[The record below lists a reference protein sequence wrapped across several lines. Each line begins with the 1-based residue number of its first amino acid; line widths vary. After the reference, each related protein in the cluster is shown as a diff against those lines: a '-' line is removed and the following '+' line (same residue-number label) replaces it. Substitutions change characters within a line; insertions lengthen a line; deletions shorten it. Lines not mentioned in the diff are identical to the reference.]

1 MRGLRMVLAAILAA
15 GMLASVA
22 PPVSANDTPNVDQ
35 VIPPGPG
42 MADLHTAIDE
52 FRAAIA
58 DLRDAC
64 RAEHE
69 VPQLDVT
76 TARKRLPKSEQTEC
90 EKVLKSLRAE
100 FQTIKQ
106 KALELEHAYRADVVH
121 RQDEAKAA
129 AKAKEAAAKQK
140 LEQAQKEAE
149 RAALKPVTKPSFSAA
164 DELAKKRHSL
174 EEQLKNVDATI
185 VYKQGLLKQSVD
197 AAAEYRAKA
206 ALLNGPDREK
216 YLAKAAQADKE
227 AAQWAGYVKD
237 YTAQHNELVAALAR
251 LGTIAAPKPEDA
263 ASKRAKAEQTLK
275 ELNDKIAFKWSESDR
290 SATLAADLRSQ
301 AAAATS
307 EELRAK
313 LLAKATEADRAADE
327 WAKLAHQ
334 LEDQR
339 DELQKQ
345 LDALATL
352 KT

>member
-1 MRGLRMVLAAILAA
+1 MRGLRMLLAAILAA

-22 PPVSANDTPNVDQ
+22 TPVSANDTPNLDE

-42 MADLHTAIDE
+42 MADLRKAIDE
-52 FRAAIA
+52 FRAAIS
-58 DLRDAC
+58 DLKDAC
-64 RAEHE
+64 RAERE

-76 TARKRLPKSEQTEC
+76 TARKRTQRPEQTEC
-90 EKVLKSLRAE
+90 EKALKSLRAE

-121 RQDEAKAA
+121 RQDEAKAV
-129 AKAKEAAAKQK
+129 AKAKEEVAKQK

-149 RAALKPVTKPSFSAA
+149 RAALKPATKPQFSAA
-164 DELAKKRHSL
+164 DEIAKKRHSL
-174 EEQLKNVDATI
+174 EEQLKNVDATV
-185 VYKQGLLKQSVD
+185 VYKQGLLKQSLD

-206 ALLNGPDREK
+206 ALLSGPDREK

-227 AAQWAGYVKD
+227 AAQWAGYVRE

-251 LGTIAAPKPEDA
+251 LGTVAAPKPEDA
-263 ASKRAKAEQTLK
+263 ASKRAKVEQALK
-275 ELNDKIAFKWSESDR
+275 ELNEKIAYKWSESDR

-307 EELRAK
+307 DELRAK
-313 LLAKATEADRAADE
+313 LLARATEADRAADE

-345 LDALATL
+345 LDALTTL
-352 KT
+352 KI